1 MRVDFDTLMATNL
14 SQLFLVLHEV
24 RLKMPDVLV
33 LVLLL
38 GKKEPDLVFRYH
50 LCKDETKYEQGA
62 HYMCI
67 LNPSCMV
74 MLEVDLP
81 RGSTSLLGAD
91 QVTRSS

>member
-1 MRVDFDTLMATNL
+1 MRLDFDNLNPANL

-50 LCKDETKYEQGA
+50 LCKDE
-62 HYMCI
+62 
-67 LNPSCMV
+67 S
-74 MLEVDLP
+74 
-81 RGSTSLLGAD
+81 
-91 QVTRSS
+91 

>member
-1 MRVDFDTLMATNL
+1 MRLDFDNLNPANL

-50 LCKDETKYEQGA
+50 LCKDETKYEQGDELA
-62 HYMCI
+62 
-67 LNPSCMV
+67 NADKDQGV
-74 MLEVDLP
+74 
-81 RGSTSLLGAD
+81 LGVA
-91 QVTRSS
+91 QKH